1 MVVHHVLLG
10 GRKACSTRKRKFRR
24 QESFLPSSAL
34 NNVESK
40 EEKPITCFTPED
52 AFIARL
58 DIGGCQLASLDVYKS
73 GHYRDH
79 RLYCTRKM

>member
-1 MVVHHVLLG
+1 MAEKPAVPGKEHVAGEGLSPPF
-10 GRKACSTRKRKFRR
+10 C
-24 QESFLPSSAL
+24 AL
-34 NNVESK
+34 NNEESK

-58 DIGGCQLASLDVYKS
+58 DIGGCQLAGLDVYTS

-79 RLYCTRKM
+79 ML